1 MLRGA
6 FVESWA
12 EFVSSVDK
20 FLKVMREH
28 DTATAALIAW
38 CRCHHP
44 YEAEAIAITLLADET
59 VAADCYDGPL
69 QPRAGE
75 TLRRRR
81 VWLHW
86 GDRVLSEAENWYV
99 PERLPPAMRDAIAD
113 GVRPYGAVVASL
125 RPQRINTIAL
135 RADKAGEDRAQAE
148 VVLAQLARTEG
159 FSPPEAFILHIH
171 AVMMASGI
179 VLADLRE
186 HYRRE
191 LLR

>member
-1 MLRGA
+1 MLRGVL
-6 FVESWA
+6 VEGWA

-38 CRCHHP
+38 CRRHHP

-75 TLRRRR
+75 RYAAAGLAGAGATVCCRKLRT
-81 VWLHW
+81 
-86 GDRVLSEAENWYV
+86 GM

-125 RPQRINTIAL
+125 RPQRITTDCA
-135 RADKAGEDRAQAE
+135 
-148 VVLAQLARTEG
+148 AR
-159 FSPPEAFILHIH
+159 
-171 AVMMASGI
+171 
-179 VLADLRE
+179 R
-186 HYRRE
+186 
-191 LLR
+191 

>member
-1 MLRGA
+1 MLRGTS
-6 FVESWA
+6 VESWA

-38 CRCHHP
+38 CRRHHP
-44 YEAEAIAITLLADET
+44 YEAEAIAITLLADEA
-59 VAADCYDGPL
+59 VEADRYDGPL

-81 VWLHW
+81 VWLRW

-99 PERLPPAMRDAIAD
+99 PERLPLAMRDAVAD
-113 GVRPYGAVVASL
+113 GVRPYGAVVAGL
-125 RPQRINTIAL
+125 RPERITTIAL
-135 RADKAGEDRAQAE
+135 RADKVAEDRAGAE
-148 VVLAQLARTEG
+148 AVLAQLARTEG
-159 FSPPEAFILHIH
+159 FSPPEAFMLHIH